1 MGYFSYL
8 RFPSFII
15 LSTKVHS
22 PGKKKKKQ
30 KSPRPVRR
38 KSFFALF
45 YPFLPIFSEHF
56 FLKQIALICIEPSLP
71 FGRSYAFPDFS
82 AFPDSAASSPLP
94 VSSFACFSHT
104 LPSFWIISSS
114 LQKLGSQWK
123 EPLQIKQFIGRKTHP
138 FQADRSR
145 ETANLQFLPFKWL
158 KTSELN
164 GKIKLNG
171 KNFLRPCF
179 L

>member
-94 VSSFACFSHT
+94 VSSFAQVFQPVIRLAKACLRC
-104 LPSFWIISSS
+104 LPVTAAPVWNRY
-114 LQKLGSQWK
+114 G
-123 EPLQIKQFIGRKTHP
+123 PLHLFCGLPGRDSP
-138 FQADRSR
+138 PPGNW
-145 ETANLQFLPFKWL
+145 EECPWLPRFRRL
-158 KTSELN
+158 
-164 GKIKLNG
+164 
-171 KNFLRPCF
+171 
-179 L
+179 